1 MPSITNLATVT
12 ALNTKINK
20 VKNKVSNI
28 TNLGRTAPLTTVENN
43 ISNASSLVKKTDYNT
58 KISEP

>member
-28 TNLGRTAPLTTVENN
+28 TNLGRTTVENK

-58 KISEP
+58 RISEP

>member
-1 MPSITNLATVT
+1 MPSITNLATAT
-12 ALNTKINK
+12 SLNTKINK
-20 VKNKVSNI
+20 VKNKASNI
-28 TNLGRTAPLTTVENN
+28 TNLGRTPPLTTVENK